1 MPAHQQ
7 REVLCVW
14 EGEWPFLKAVVS
26 DSRRKLLWGFGV
38 VADVADGRGYVTM
51 AKDTATRSDQA
62 VVEGSK
68 YVSKFVRENPWVVPA
83 SGFATFSAFV
93 FAKSLRWG
101 VFSASRN
108 SAVATSIALC
118 VAYPHELR
126 RLALENLPI

>member
-1 MPAHQQ
+1 MSSQ
-7 REVLCVW
+7 RDVLCVW
-14 EGEWPFLKAVVS
+14 EGEWPMLKSFVS
-26 DSRRKLLWGFGV
+26 DSRRKLLWGCGV

-51 AKDTATRSDQA
+51 ARNTATRSDQA

-68 YVSKFVRENPWVVPA
+68 YVSRFVRENPWVVPA
-83 SGFATFSAFV
+83 SGFATLSAFV

-108 SAVATSIALC
+108 SAIATSIALC

-126 RLALENLPI
+126 RLALEKLPI